1 MKPWILID
9 KAQTPG
15 HGAELCLYQRDQ
27 EFAIQ
32 ADNLELMNSRI
43 FGSEQAL
50 ATLACQK
57 INDAPTA
64 RVLIGGLGMGYTL
77 KSALDELGTKAEVV
91 VAELVPA
98 VVRWNQGV
106 LAHLAG
112 NPLGDE
118 RVIVQEGDVAQ
129 MIKRGRGSFSAI
141 LLDVDNGP
149 EALTRPYN
157 GWLYS
162 PKGLQAAYQSL
173 IPGGV
178 LGIWSAA
185 PDSKLTARLRKN
197 RFEVEVLSHT
207 EKGRP
212 TEDGSGTHIL
222 WMAKRPK

>member
-77 KSALDELGTKAEVV
+77 KSALDELGAKAEVV

-112 NPLGDE
+112 NPLDDE

-149 EALTRPYN
+149 NALTSDGN
-157 GWLYS
+157 DWLYTIA
-162 PKGLQAAYQSL
+162 GLETAHAAL
-173 IPGGV
+173 KPNGV
-178 LGIWSAA
+178 LGIWSSDQDAG
-185 PDSKLTARLRKN
+185 
-197 RFEVEVLSHT
+197 F
-207 EKGRP
+207 
-212 TEDGSGTHIL
+212 
-222 WMAKRPK
+222 AKRLGQTGFDVEEVKVRGRGKKGAHNIVWIAERI